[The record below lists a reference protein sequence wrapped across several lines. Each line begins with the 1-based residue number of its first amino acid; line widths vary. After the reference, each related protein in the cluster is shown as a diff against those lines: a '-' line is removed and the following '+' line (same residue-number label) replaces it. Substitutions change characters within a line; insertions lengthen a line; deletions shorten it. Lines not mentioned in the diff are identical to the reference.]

1 MDKERVVLEKLL
13 PELASFL
20 EIIDHEPL
28 GTTARR
34 KQQLI
39 QTFIRQIRTAPG
51 EDEEYMYMNSIGL
64 LNEASLVQETRKN
77 NEVCG
82 GNPPGVLPRKPQLP
96 LPEIP
101 ELPVVGFDNSP
112 ASSADDHYEEANPLH
127 IDTVPQYICSARGKS
142 QTLPSNG
149 LCGFYKD
156 GNYMHSSIFTAQR
169 DNDSDPQSSSY
180 ESYEEEEEDE
190 KEQRTP
196 FQWPSPEASLGLVQG
211 SQICAFLLRKKRFG
225 QWAKQLC
232 VVRGDRL
239 LCYKNSRKK
248 NPQLDFLLPGC
259 TVGYLVKSGRRKST
273 HELRIV
279 RPGSDAVVLSVQS
292 HEQAEQWCK
301 ILQDVCSQ
309 DSSAM
314 DSCNSAMR
322 MKEELEARN
331 SLERVTSDGESI
343 ATMSSN
349 EGAPSDGD
357 AKEISQHSLVDA
369 KNPNVSFEKSI
380 RTIADT
386 MATLQIATLRWDNGG
401 H

>member
-1 MDKERVVLEKLL
+1 
-13 PELASFL
+13 
-20 EIIDHEPL
+20 
-28 GTTARR
+28 
-34 KQQLI
+34 
-39 QTFIRQIRTAPG
+39 
-51 EDEEYMYMNSIGL
+51 MYMNSIGL
-64 LNEASLVQETRKN
+64 LNETSLVQETRKN

-82 GNPPGVLPRKPQLP
+82 GIPPGVLPRKPQLP

-101 ELPVVGFDNSP
+101 ELPTVSGDAEPIRTQHNKRNSRKKGKNQQQGGGRMSEMDKQGMQGLDNSP
-112 ASSADDHYEEANPLH
+112 ASSADDHYEEANPLN
-127 IDTVPQYICSARGKS
+127 IDTVPEYICSDRRKS

-190 KEQRTP
+190 KERRTP

-301 ILQDVCSQ
+301 VL
-309 DSSAM
+309 
-314 DSCNSAMR
+314 
-322 MKEELEARN
+322 
-331 SLERVTSDGESI
+331 G
-343 ATMSSN
+343 
-349 EGAPSDGD
+349 
-357 AKEISQHSLVDA
+357 
-369 KNPNVSFEKSI
+369 VSVS
-380 RTIADT
+380 
-386 MATLQIATLRWDNGG
+386 
-401 H
+401 

>member
-1 MDKERVVLEKLL
+1 MDVKDRTVSFVKMVLEKLL

-39 QTFIRQIRTAPG
+39 QAFIRQIRTAPG

-64 LNEASLVQETRKN
+64 LNETSLVQETRKN

-82 GNPPGVLPRKPQLP
+82 GIPPGVLPRKPQLP

-101 ELPVVGFDNSP
+101 ELPTVGLDNSP
-112 ASSADDHYEEANPLH
+112 ASSADDHYEEANPLN
-127 IDTVPQYICSARGKS
+127 IDTVPEYICSDRRKS

-190 KEQRTP
+190 KERRTP

-301 ILQDVCSQ
+301 VL
-309 DSSAM
+309 
-314 DSCNSAMR
+314 
-322 MKEELEARN
+322 
-331 SLERVTSDGESI
+331 G
-343 ATMSSN
+343 
-349 EGAPSDGD
+349 
-357 AKEISQHSLVDA
+357 
-369 KNPNVSFEKSI
+369 VSVS
-380 RTIADT
+380 
-386 MATLQIATLRWDNGG
+386 
-401 H
+401 

>member
-1 MDKERVVLEKLL
+1 MSRTFHVVFGATCLPLTDKPNIQTSKNQKSNGITVGGLGAETFEGARWVVGLWNRTQGRHRGVEREERGREGEREGREGGCSVLDRSGNLRQCTRGPTTQCALPRARRSVMDKER
-13 PELASFL
+13 
-20 EIIDHEPL
+20 
-28 GTTARR
+28 
-34 KQQLI
+34 
-39 QTFIRQIRTAPG
+39 G

-64 LNEASLVQETRKN
+64 LNETSLVQETRKN

-82 GNPPGVLPRKPQLP
+82 GIPPGVLPRKPQLP

-101 ELPVVGFDNSP
+101 ELPTVGLDNSP
-112 ASSADDHYEEANPLH
+112 ASSADDHYEEANPLN
-127 IDTVPQYICSARGKS
+127 IDTVPEYICSDRRKS

-190 KEQRTP
+190 KERRTP

-301 ILQDVCSQ
+301 VL
-309 DSSAM
+309 
-314 DSCNSAMR
+314 
-322 MKEELEARN
+322 
-331 SLERVTSDGESI
+331 G
-343 ATMSSN
+343 
-349 EGAPSDGD
+349 
-357 AKEISQHSLVDA
+357 
-369 KNPNVSFEKSI
+369 VSVS
-380 RTIADT
+380 
-386 MATLQIATLRWDNGG
+386 
-401 H
+401 